1 MSFRA
6 LADYGYTDEA
16 RSLVEK
22 TVRILGR
29 SIEECGHMHEYY
41 NPETREPI
49 MNPGFV
55 NWNVLA
61 LNMADELEGKPSPAR
76 FLP

>member
-1 MSFRA
+1 
-6 LADYGYTDEA
+6 
-16 RSLVEK
+16 
-22 TVRILGR
+22 
-29 SIEECGHMHEYY
+29 
-41 NPETREPI
+41 

>member
-1 MSFRA
+1 MN
-6 LADYGYTDEA
+6 YGYRAEA
-16 RSLVEK
+16 EELCKRTLSL
-22 TVRILGR
+22 LGDDLR
-29 SIEECGHMHEYY
+29 KSGDLHEYY

-61 LNMADELEGKPSPAR
+61 LNMADELEGKPTPAR